1 MVKGQWLLIGS
12 ALALLSVSTT
22 LRLVPP
28 AATKLVIDNVL
39 LGHAPSAHWVAWMG
53 ASGDPRQRLYALVGL
68 VFVVT
73 LVGTMVGVASRWLAT
88 LSSKRLQV
96 LMRRRVY
103 EHASRLPLHRVYQ
116 LKAGGVASLLREDA
130 GGVGELVFS
139 MVYNPWRAIVQL
151 LGGLLILAWVDW
163 RLLLGAIFL
172 TPAVAISD
180 RLWNRRLRPLYRDVR
195 QQRQEIDARAAEAF
209 GGMRVVR
216 AFGRQRRETARFVGE
231 NHLMVRQ
238 ELFAWLWT
246 RVVEVTWDLALPAAS
261 GALLLFGGMS
271 VLDGRLSLGD
281 LMMFLVYLA
290 MLLEPIAV
298 LATSATQLQNNLS
311 GFDRVLDLLAEP
323 REMVSPPEAL
333 SPPKAAVS
341 GRITFEDVGFTYPT
355 ADSPVLSQIN
365 LVANPGEVIALV
377 GRSGAGK
384 TTLCNLIARF
394 YDATTG
400 TIRLD
405 GVDLRQINV
414 ESYRNLLGIVEQDVF
429 LFDGTV
435 AENIAY
441 SARHA
446 DPIEVVAAARTA
458 YADEFI
464 NQLPLGYE
472 TRIGER
478 GVRLSGGQRQRLA
491 IARAILAD
499 PKIFIL
505 DEATSN
511 LDSESERLIQQGLE
525 QLLRGRTSFVIAHRL
540 STIRSADRILVL
552 DAGRIVE
559 SGSHEELMARGG
571 RYRDM
576 VALQTLEIDDQE

>member
-1 MVKGQWLLIGS
+1 MG
-12 ALALLSVSTT
+12 ALLLTSVGTM
-22 LRLVPP
+22 LKLVPP

-39 LGHAPSAHWVAWMG
+39 LGHPLTSPWLSSLG
-53 ASGDPRQRLYALVGL
+53 PASTPRQRLYFLVGL
-68 VFVVT
+68 VFGVT
-73 LVGTMVGVASRWLAT
+73 LVGTLIGVWSRWLAT
-88 LSSKRLQV
+88 LASKRLQV

-103 EHASRLPLHRVYQ
+103 EHASRLPLHRIYQ
-116 LKAGGVASLLREDA
+116 LKAGGVASVLREDA

-139 MVYNPWRAIVQL
+139 MLINPLRAIVQL
-151 LGGLLILAWVDW
+151 IGGLAILAWVDW
-163 RLLLGAIFL
+163 RLLIGAVFL
-172 TPAVAISD
+172 TPAAAISD
-180 RLWNRRLRPLYRDVR
+180 RLWNKRLRPIYRAVR
-195 QQRQEIDARAAEAF
+195 QQRQEIDAKAAEAF

-216 AFGRQRRETARFVGE
+216 AFGRQRRETTRFVGE

-238 ELFAWLWT
+238 EMLAWVWS
-246 RVVEVTWDLALPAAS
+246 RVVEVVWDLFLPVAS
-261 GALLLFGGMS
+261 GVLLLFGGMS

-323 REMVSPPEAL
+323 REMITPPGAIQVE
-333 SPPKAAVS
+333 KRAVV
-341 GRITFEDVGFTYPT
+341 GRITLENVSFTYPT
-355 ADSPVLSQIN
+355 ADTPVLTGIN
-365 LVANPGEVIALV
+365 LVAEPGEVIALV

-394 YDATTG
+394 YDATQG

-405 GVDLRQINV
+405 GVDLPRIEV
-414 ESYRNLLGIVEQDVF
+414 ESYRKLLGIVEQDVF

-446 DPIEVVAAARTA
+446 DRDRIIQAAQTA
-458 YADEFI
+458 HADEFI
-464 NQLPLGYE
+464 RSLPDGYE

-511 LDSESERLIQQGLE
+511 LDSESERLIQQGLN
-525 QLLRGRTSFVIAHRL
+525 QLIRGRTSFVIAHRL
-540 STIRSADRILVL
+540 STIRAADRILVL
-552 DAGRIVE
+552 DAGQIVE
-559 SGSHEELMARGG
+559 SGTHEELMARGG
-571 RYRDM
+571 RYQDM
-576 VALQTLEIDDQE
+576 VHLQTLGIESND